1 MPRKISQRKPSLLAP
16 ASDLLKSLSNAESRL
31 RRRVFHI
38 GLLCIAI
45 MFAYSLVFGS
55 YSLPR
60 IARLQLKKHAL
71 IETNRRLAAD
81 LIDTDRTRRL
91 LETDPCYIE
100 QVARTRYYMVHPDD
114 IVYRYRSR

>member
-1 MPRKISQRKPSLLAP
+1 VPRKITQKKPSLLAP
-16 ASDLLKSLSNAESRL
+16 AGNLLKNLSNSESRL

-38 GLLCIAI
+38 ALLGVALL
-45 MFAYSLVFGS
+45 FTYSLVFGS

-71 IETNRRLAAD
+71 IETNRHLAAD
-81 LIDTDRTRRL
+81 LIDSDRTRRL
-91 LETDPCYIE
+91 LRTDPVYIE
-100 QVARTRYYMVHPDD
+100 QVARTRYFMVHPDD

>member
-1 MPRKISQRKPSLLAP
+1 MLRKISQRRPSLLAP
-16 ASDLLKSLSNAESRL
+16 AGDLLKSLSNAESRL

-38 GLLCIAI
+38 GLLCIAV
-45 MFAYSLVFGS
+45 MFMYSLVFGS

-71 IETNRRLAAD
+71 METNRRLAAD

>member
-16 ASDLLKSLSNAESRL
+16 AGDLLKSLSNAESRL
-31 RRRVFHI
+31 RRRVFRI
-38 GLLCIAI
+38 GLLCIGVL
-45 MFAYSLVFGS
+45 FAYSLVFGS

-60 IARLQLKKHAL
+60 IARLQMKKHAL
-71 IETNRRLAAD
+71 IETNRRLAAE

-91 LETDPCYIE
+91 LQTDPGYIE

-114 IVYRYRSR
+114 IVYRYRTR

>member
-1 MPRKISQRKPSLLAP
+1 MPRKMTQRKPSLLAP
-16 ASDLLKSLSNAESRL
+16 AGDLLKSLSNAESRL

-38 GLLCIAI
+38 GLICVAVL
-45 MFAYSLVFGS
+45 FTYSLVFGT

-81 LIDTDRTRRL
+81 LIDSDRTRRL
-91 LETDPCYIE
+91 LQTDPCYIE